1 MSEVEREVTEVP
13 ATETALKPWVLEVP
27 PGVAAGRAWL
37 MPPQSFAEAMQIA
50 ELLAKSSFVPKAYRE
65 KPGDVLCAIQ
75 FGGEIG
81 LPPLQALQTIAVI
94 GGRPAVWGD
103 GALGLVEASGLLVQK
118 REWLEGEG
126 DSQVAS
132 CEVLRRGKP
141 EPIVRRF
148 SVADAKRAN
157 LWGKKSADGIPSPWV
172 LYPTRMLQMR
182 ARSWALRDEFPDVL
196 RGLAIRED
204 VDDIDTGA
212 PIVRLP
218 ERRVPGIAEP
228 TGDEPTTRTAQKTD
242 PAAPEPAPPAATTA
256 TAADEPLCSDE
267 ERRTLLQRCH
277 EHGKSFDALQAW
289 LKAQGAAS
297 TTAIPRRLYDAACA
311 WASAAP
317 SGRGAA

>member
-1 MSEVEREVTEVP
+1 MTEVEHDTAEPVP
-13 ATETALKPWVLEVP
+13 APPAAADTALKPWVLEVP

-103 GALGLVEASGLLVQK
+103 GALGLVEASGLLMQK
-118 REWLEGEG
+118 REWLEGV
-126 DSQVAS
+126 DDALTAC
-132 CEVLRRGKP
+132 CEVQRRGKP

-148 SVADAKRAN
+148 SVADAKRAK
-157 LWGKKSADGIPSPWV
+157 LWGKVSADGVPSPWV

-182 ARSWALRDEFPDVL
+182 ARGLALRDEFADVL
-196 RGLAIRED
+196 RGLVIREET
-204 VDDIDTGA
+204 DDLEAA
-212 PIVRLP
+212 PVIRLP
-218 ERRVPGIAEP
+218 ERRLPGEEATPGSGTE
-228 TGDEPTTRTAQKTD
+228 A
-242 PAAPEPAPPAATTA
+242 PAPASSGQPPAAE
-256 TAADEPLCSDE
+256 DPLCTDE

-289 LKAQGAAS
+289 LKAQGVAS
-297 TTAIPRRLYDAACA
+297 TTAIPRRLYDAACT
-311 WASAAP
+311 WACAAP